1 MTLQNVCRET
11 FCSLKT
17 FRNLFSLQIEALKHF
32 NVSNLSPFVGFD
44 YERSR
49 DIFEFFDL
57 FLVLFII
64 LATEKYWQQ
73 KHFAE
78 NIEAIWASS
87 FKIRAKIEIQ
97 EQFSV
102 RLTSQTS
109 LNFIRL
115 LRVVFTPS
123 VTSLLRGEN
132 DSKQSDEIQDIRR
145 RVCLCRAV

>member
-1 MTLQNVCRET
+1 MERYPRLGKGLIVILFSLRKEALKIKVSWETTMTLQNVCRET

-64 LATEKYWQQ
+64 LATEKY
-73 KHFAE
+73 
-78 NIEAIWASS
+78 
-87 FKIRAKIEIQ
+87 
-97 EQFSV
+97 
-102 RLTSQTS
+102 
-109 LNFIRL
+109 
-115 LRVVFTPS
+115 
-123 VTSLLRGEN
+123 
-132 DSKQSDEIQDIRR
+132 
-145 RVCLCRAV
+145 